1 MSKQS
6 LKIQGRMRRAT
17 KSRARLEGK
26 IVLCVYRTPRHIQA
40 QILSADRSRVLA
52 SASSLESQV
61 RDSGYTGNC
70 QAATLV
76 GKLVAERAKEAGIS
90 QVSFDR
96 RGFRYHGRI
105 AALAN
110 SARESG
116 LQF

>member
-6 LKIQGRMRRAT
+6 LKIQGRIRRANKT
-17 KSRARLEGK
+17 RARLEGK
-26 IVLCVYRTPRHIQA
+26 IVLCVHRTPRHIQA
-40 QILSADRSRVLA
+40 QVLSADRSKVLA
-52 SASSLESQV
+52 SASSLESDV
-61 RDSGYTGNC
+61 RKSGYTGNC

-76 GKLVAERAKEAGIS
+76 GQLVAERAKAAGVD

-105 AALAN
+105 AALAD